1 MKGYDS
7 LLFRALIGAN
17 QLEFKENMDSAESA
31 EYSYSPRYNRFHL
44 QILADP
50 FRWAKKRRRPMW
62 QKIITNVACIIL
74 VCSIALGGLMVVSP
88 TVRAVVL
95 NWLRDISGNRI
106 TYFSNGDNSL
116 TADRASWRPTWLPE
130 GWVVTDIY
138 SRSSRSWWSFKDS
151 NGSGAS
157 LTCACFDPS
166 EESMSTII
174 DTDEIDK
181 AHTTVTIQEYTADLY
196 EGENDALL
204 VWEDKN
210 GYLFWIKGWM
220 VDRETVE
227 QIANSMTYY
236 QEDGI
241 SYEVGDVLTL
251 KVNGSEE
258 TYTIAGL
265 MGINSFEFQKDG
277 MMGSTLVTK
286 LDHDTAGQPIEIALS
301 LKDPKEAYTFA
312 ENLKE
317 EHGFSQEQII
327 TNDMLLQFEGGTRSE
342 QTMQVLYRMAVIVI
356 LIIIFTSVFVIKNS
370 FDISIMERIK
380 QYPR

>member
-31 EYSYSPRYNRFHL
+31 EYSYSPRYNRFRL

-181 AHTTVTIQEYTADLY
+181 AHTTVTIQEYYRCKRRESAVFHSLY
-196 EGENDALL
+196 
-204 VWEDKN
+204 
-210 GYLFWIKGWM
+210 
-220 VDRETVE
+220 
-227 QIANSMTYY
+227 
-236 QEDGI
+236 
-241 SYEVGDVLTL
+241 
-251 KVNGSEE
+251 
-258 TYTIAGL
+258 
-265 MGINSFEFQKDG
+265 
-277 MMGSTLVTK
+277 
-286 LDHDTAGQPIEIALS
+286 
-301 LKDPKEAYTFA
+301 
-312 ENLKE
+312 
-317 EHGFSQEQII
+317 
-327 TNDMLLQFEGGTRSE
+327 
-342 QTMQVLYRMAVIVI
+342 
-356 LIIIFTSVFVIKNS
+356 
-370 FDISIMERIK
+370 
-380 QYPR
+380 

>member
-31 EYSYSPRYNRFHL
+31 EYSYSPRYNRFRL

-241 SYEVGDVLTL
+241 SYEVDEIPDGYEMKFQFESNGAMQNEWVKSGSVLTWQYITDPL
-251 KVNGSEE
+251 CPWEEPSREYELVNVSGVQAKYWPNLGSEE
-258 TYTIAGL
+258 EAYID
-265 MGINSFEFQKDG
+265 S
-277 MMGSTLVTK
+277 
-286 LDHDTAGQPIEIALS
+286 TAGAQFSARIDYGIERTAVLMWEDLETNTIFRLRGVLS
-301 LKDPKEAYTFA
+301 KEDILYMA
-312 ENLKE
+312 E
-317 EHGFSQEQII
+317 S
-327 TNDMLLQFEGGTRSE
+327 MTRSE
-342 QTMQVLYRMAVIVI
+342 KSNKT
-356 LIIIFTSVFVIKNS
+356 
-370 FDISIMERIK
+370 
-380 QYPR
+380 

>member
-31 EYSYSPRYNRFHL
+31 EYSYSPRYNRFRL

-227 QIANSMTYY
+227 QIANSMTYFKKM
-236 QEDGI
+236 
-241 SYEVGDVLTL
+241 VLAM
-251 KVNGSEE
+251 KWMRSR
-258 TYTIAGL
+258 
-265 MGINSFEFQKDG
+265 M
-277 MMGSTLVTK
+277 
-286 LDHDTAGQPIEIALS
+286 
-301 LKDPKEAYTFA
+301 
-312 ENLKE
+312 
-317 EHGFSQEQII
+317 
-327 TNDMLLQFEGGTRSE
+327 DM
-342 QTMQVLYRMAVIVI
+342 
-356 LIIIFTSVFVIKNS
+356 K
-370 FDISIMERIK
+370 
-380 QYPR
+380 

>member
-31 EYSYSPRYNRFHL
+31 EYSYSPRYNRFRL

-181 AHTTVTIQEYTADLY
+181 AHTTVTIQEYVPAVRCTPPSPCECASGVPAAPYPSAGRCASNPRDRS
-196 EGENDALL
+196 
-204 VWEDKN
+204 VW
-210 GYLFWIKGWM
+210 
-220 VDRETVE
+220 RRRT
-227 QIANSMTYY
+227 SP
-236 QEDGI
+236 
-241 SYEVGDVLTL
+241 
-251 KVNGSEE
+251 
-258 TYTIAGL
+258 AGC
-265 MGINSFEFQKDG
+265 
-277 MMGSTLVTK
+277 
-286 LDHDTAGQPIEIALS
+286 P
-301 LKDPKEAYTFA
+301 PW
-312 ENLKE
+312 
-317 EHGFSQEQII
+317 
-327 TNDMLLQFEGGTRSE
+327 
-342 QTMQVLYRMAVIVI
+342 
-356 LIIIFTSVFVIKNS
+356 
-370 FDISIMERIK
+370 
-380 QYPR
+380 